1 MSYEII
7 NVGELPNDGTGDPV
21 RVAFVKINNNFAA
34 ANSISQGL
42 NPNGPDGAIQIKT
55 SATFGQATVDSFLGT
70 NYLKVSD
77 SNLNIGYNI
86 LPLGNGAVDIG
97 SVSNTIGNLY
107 LNSSSG
113 LHIGN
118 VKITELGNSLSFVI
132 PGSSAKPSLNLGN
145 LTVQNS
151 IHYSNTTLNSTTA
164 TTINDNVNQVVFETP
179 LSNFKTGEF
188 KILSELTNT
197 SRSQYATISV
207 IKDNLGTEVKYEIH
221 GTLFAGTA
229 ITRYDAKVSYNNMQI
244 TVSPLVN
251 AEIVHTINYQ
261 INI

>member
-1 MSYEII
+1 MAYEII

-55 SATFGQATVDSFLGT
+55 STTFGQATVGSFLGT

-86 LPLGNGAVDIG
+86 LPLGNGTVDIG
-97 SVSNTIGNLY
+97 SASNTIGNLY
-107 LNSSSG
+107 LSSSSG
-113 LHIGN
+113 LNIGN
-118 VKITELGNSLSFVI
+118 VKITELGNSLSFVV
-132 PGSSAKPSLNLGN
+132 PGSSTKPNLNLGN

-164 TTINDNVNQVVFETP
+164 TTINDNLNQVVFQIP

-197 SRSQYATISV
+197 ARSQYAIVSV
-207 IKDNLGTEVKYEIH
+207 IKNSLGTEVKYEIH
-221 GTLFAGTA
+221 GTLFAGAA
-229 ITRYDAKVSYNNMQI
+229 ITTYNARVLYDNVEI

-261 INI
+261 INT